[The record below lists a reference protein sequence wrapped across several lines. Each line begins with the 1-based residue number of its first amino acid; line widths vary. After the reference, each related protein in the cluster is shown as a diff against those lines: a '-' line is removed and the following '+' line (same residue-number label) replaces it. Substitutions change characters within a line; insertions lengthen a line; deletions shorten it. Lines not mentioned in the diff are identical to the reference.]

1 MPQARFVSFAGSLI
15 LSLFVMSGAA
25 PAQEKKEEPK
35 KAAEPA
41 KKEEKKE
48 EKKMP
53 PGSQGE
59 IAVVETNQGTFK
71 LKFFPDVAPKAV
83 ENFIGLAQKGFYNG
97 VTFHR
102 VIDGFMIQGG
112 DPSGTGSGGKSL
124 WGTQFEDEF
133 GPKYRFDRK
142 GLLAMAN
149 SGPRT
154 NGSQFFVTLAPTPH
168 LDKDRPAKGHTIF
181 GEVIEGMDIVEKIG
195 KVRTGAGSK
204 PLEAVVMKKV
214 TIEIPKPD
222 EKKAPEKK

>member
-1 MPQARFVSFAGSLI
+1 MLKSRFVSFTGSLV
-15 LSLFVMSGAA
+15 LSLFVMAGAA
-25 PAQEKKEEPK
+25 LAQEKKEEPK

-83 ENFIGLAQKGFYNG
+83 ENFIGLAQKGYYNG

-112 DPSGTGSGGKSL
+112 DPNGTGTGGKSL

-149 SGPRT
+149 AGPRT
-154 NGSQFFVTLAPTPH
+154 NGSQFFVTLVPTPH
-168 LDKDRPAKGHTIF
+168 LNNKHTIF
-181 GEVIEGMDIVEKIG
+181 GEVLEGMDVVEKIG

-204 PLEAVVMKKV
+204 PIEPVVMKKV
-214 TIEIPKPD
+214 TIEIPKPG